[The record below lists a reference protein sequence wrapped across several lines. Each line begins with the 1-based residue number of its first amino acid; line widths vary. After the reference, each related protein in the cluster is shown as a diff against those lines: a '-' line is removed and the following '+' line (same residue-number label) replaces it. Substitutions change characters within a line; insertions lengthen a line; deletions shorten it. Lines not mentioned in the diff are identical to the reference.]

1 MRKVK
6 RVVKHLER
14 LAAVI
19 SVGALV
25 TVNCIHEIGLVIY
38 PEHEAVFVE
47 PLSGDTAPVRAA
59 IERIFD
65 FDKALGPVGQI
76 RKAVCLCHAPAGRV
90 IGIVCH
96 RHLVYGDAVLCGG
109 ISGDQ
114 LGGAFGQAAEEVL
127 VALGVKDIIQI
138 KFCGAVIGEHHIG
151 NQRFSVFE
159 GFNLCNPLVN
169 PRRQVRGRH
178 IVSVTCGQIELIARR
193 RYAPNERTVYIGF
206 FLVGARR
213 RIGRVIK
220 PDRIFSSGEEV
231 LNTAHLLARS
241 INTCAWT

>member
-1 MRKVK
+1 M
-6 RVVKHLER
+6 KHLEPSC
-14 LAAVI
+14 AVI
-19 SVGALV
+19 SSGSGILI
-25 TVNCIHEIGLVIY
+25 NGIYEIGLVIH

-65 FDKALGPVGQI
+65 FDKALGRVGQI
-76 RKAVCLCHAPAGRV
+76 LKAACLCHAPAGRV
-90 IGIVCH
+90 IGIVGY

-127 VALGVKDIIQI
+127 VALAINDIIQGI
-138 KFCGAVIGEHHIG
+138 FYAAVVHKRHIG
-151 NQRFSVFE
+151 DQHFSVFA
-159 GFNLCNPLVN
+159 GLDLCNPLVN
-169 PRRQVRGRH
+169 SRRQVRGRH

-206 FLVGARR
+206 FLVGA
-213 RIGRVIK
+213 
-220 PDRIFSSGEEV
+220 
-231 LNTAHLLARS
+231 
-241 INTCAWT
+241 